1 MGATHC
7 LESILPT
14 THDTKR
20 SAARKP
26 VDVTHTEERDGA
38 HWEYRSNGDIAMYLP
53 MLTCRPHN
61 YRHRCLCR
69 WCSHRPPRSVCA
81 CYLSPRAAPSNRLI
95 PRRYPV
101 SMSEKPQPAP
111 PADDDEAR
119 FDDEGSAVG
128 HSEPDETEQ
137 RKQKDEDRARNPVT
151 KRDEF

>member
-1 MGATHC
+1 M
-7 LESILPT
+7 S
-14 THDTKR
+14 
-20 SAARKP
+20 
-26 VDVTHTEERDGA
+26 
-38 HWEYRSNGDIAMYLP
+38 
-53 MLTCRPHN
+53 
-61 YRHRCLCR
+61 
-69 WCSHRPPRSVCA
+69 PPQ
-81 CYLSPRAAPSNRLI
+81 LSPPLPLPLVLTPPSPVGLRLLSIACAAPSNRLI